1 MTKVAQLLG
10 IEYPILQGAMA
21 NISTHKLVGPVSEAG
36 GLRHYRMRA
45 ACPLNS
51 SAKKYV

>member
-1 MTKVAQLLG
+1 MTTVAQLLG

-36 GLRHYRMRA
+36 GLGIIGRA